1 MAKIHEEIIVI
12 KLSKLVKDSQAVDAG
27 SIAND
32 EVAAGLEAVVQEL
45 VGSDV
50 IVEVATENG
59 N

>member
-12 KLSKLVKDSQAVDAG
+12 KLSKLVKDSQQVDAG